1 MVEKQSGARTDPK
14 ALRALAHPL
23 RWKLIDIIGREET
36 ATATRCAELTGE
48 SVANCSYHL
57 NTLAKYGYIEAVEGG
72 AGRERPWR
80 MTSYDQTLSGDS
92 HGLAGQLAAEAATDV
107 FLDHELE
114 RAKEWTR
121 RRSREPEQWRQGA
134 TIKGTTF
141 AATAEEFAELTRELS
156 EVADRFRSRV
166 TDRGSIP
173 DGAREVRVFIA
184 ATVTPEQPPKQPP
197 ERKQQEASP

>member
-1 MVEKQSGARTDPK
+1 MVENQSGARTDPK

-23 RWKLIDIIGREET
+23 RWKLIDILSREET
-36 ATATRCAELTGE
+36 ATATQCAELTGE

-72 AGRERPWR
+72 PGREKPWR
-80 MTSYDQTLSGDS
+80 MTSYEQTLSGAG
-92 HGLAGQLAAEAATDV
+92 HGRAGQLAAEAATEV

-121 RRSREPEQWRQGA
+121 RASREPEPWRQA
-134 TIKGTTF
+134 AQIAGTSVPVTV
-141 AATAEEFAELTRELS
+141 EEFAELTRELS
-156 EVADRFRSRV
+156 EVAQRFRHRV
-166 TDRGSIP
+166 TERGEIP

-184 ATVTPEQPPKQPP
+184 ATVAPD
-197 ERKQQEASP
+197 RKREETS